1 MLKNYIITACKVLLR
16 RKFFTFIGLFGIAI
30 TLAVLLV
37 LSTMLDNMLYPKGPQ
52 KHSSHML
59 TIDKLVV
66 FSDDG
71 NHVQSSSPGYYFLAK
86 NVARLKTPEK
96 MSFFSRRSSVDS
108 YLGEQKLS
116 NALRHTDTAYWEIL
130 DFNFVAGQAFSK
142 AQYERGASVAVISET
157 TAREFFQTGEP
168 IGQSITVDGMKYQV
182 IGVVEDVSKNEDAAY
197 SDIWV
202 PSTTKHNTRYQD
214 SYMGGWSALLYHSN
228 SEALKLI
235 QSEFLHLLQNDVV
248 VKDPKRQGKVVAAA
262 DTPLERLA
270 RKFNNSEDYDSG
282 KASFLAMVGGL
293 TLCFMLLPSINLINL
308 NISRIMERSS
318 EIGVRKAY
326 GASRGQL
333 VVQFVVENILVTLL
347 GGLLG
352 LALSVLAILQLKGFG
367 QFSNMP
373 LSFSLHTLFY
383 GVVLVFV
390 FGLLSGAYPA
400 YRMSKMDPVNA
411 LKGAM

>member
-1 MLKNYIITACKVLLR
+1 
-16 RKFFTFIGLFGIAI
+16 
-30 TLAVLLV
+30 
-37 LSTMLDNMLYPKGPQ
+37 
-52 KHSSHML
+52 
-59 TIDKLVV
+59 
-66 FSDDG
+66 
-71 NHVQSSSPGYYFLAK
+71 VQSSSPGYYFLAK

-96 MSFFSRRSSVDS
+96 MSFFSRRSRVDS

-130 DFNFVAGQAFSK
+130 DFNFIAGQAFSK
-142 AQYERGASVAVISET
+142 AQYDRGASVAVISET

-168 IGQSITVDGMKYQV
+168 IGQSITVDGLKYQV

-197 SDIWV
+197 ADIWV
-202 PSTTKHNTRYQD
+202 PSTTKRNTRYQD

-228 SEALKLI
+228 SDGLKLI
-235 QSEFLHLLQNDVV
+235 QSEFVHLLQNDVV

-282 KASFLAMVGGL
+282 KASFLAMVGAL

-333 VVQFVVENILVTLL
+333 VVQFVVENILVTLF

-352 LALSVLAILQLKGFG
+352 LALSVLAIIQLKGFG
-367 QFSNMP
+367 QFSNMA